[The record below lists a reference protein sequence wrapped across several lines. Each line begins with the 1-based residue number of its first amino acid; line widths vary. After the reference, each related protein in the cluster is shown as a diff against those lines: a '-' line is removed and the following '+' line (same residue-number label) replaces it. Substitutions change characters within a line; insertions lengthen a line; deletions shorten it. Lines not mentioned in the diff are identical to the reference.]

1 MGIQRLTWFMMVN
14 LLIIMVIIIII
25 VDNGDTILIIGIS
38 GGCNYGNIILAAMM
52 GDIWNIMGR

>member
-1 MGIQRLTWFMMVN
+1 MMVN

-38 GGCNYGNIILAAMM
+38 AGCNYGNIILAAMM